1 MNVVALPMNFS
12 RISDIRAYKVTR
24 GPPSVSDN
32 PKTQTIST
40 TGRPDI
46 AVDPKT
52 GRSTMKS
59 ESTLPMFGGIAG
71 GLVALML
78 VAMVLVYVVM
88 RRRRRKR
95 SSSSPPTV
103 MYTAPSHD
111 NPTYMS
117 RDEVQAQA
125 VALAAAG
132 GATSASSPLPPT
144 EKRPIEESSG
154 GATDAT
160 RNNGRSPQDGAT
172 AARAFQPSIDS
183 SSDIAISST
192 NSVENE
198 GKLAVGDTQTEND
211 CAKLVL
217 DTNAG

>member
-1 MNVVALPMNFS
+1 MNFS

-24 GPPSVSDN
+24 GPPSVTDN
-32 PKTQTIST
+32 PKTPSTST

-46 AVDPKT
+46 AVNPKT

-95 SSSSPPTV
+95 SSPSPPTV

-125 VALAAAG
+125 VALAAAAG
-132 GATSASSPLPPT
+132 GATSACSPLPPS

-160 RNNGRSPQDGAT
+160 RNYGRSPQDDAT
-172 AARAFQPSIDS
+172 AARACPSIDS
-183 SSDIAISST
+183 SPDIAK
-192 NSVENE
+192 SVTGSDETE
-198 GKLAVGDTQTEND
+198 VKLAVGDTQTEND

-217 DTNAG
+217 DTNDT

>member
-1 MNVVALPMNFS
+1 M
-12 RISDIRAYKVTR
+12 
-24 GPPSVSDN
+24 SDN
-32 PKTQTIST
+32 PKTPSTST
-40 TGRPDI
+40 TGRHAI
-46 AVDPKT
+46 AVNPKT

-95 SSSSPPTV
+95 SSPSPPTV

-132 GATSASSPLPPT
+132 ATSASSPPPS
-144 EKRPIEESSG
+144 EKCPIEESSG

-160 RNNGRSPQDGAT
+160 RNYGRSPQDDAT
-172 AARAFQPSIDS
+172 AARACPSIDS
-183 SSDIAISST
+183 SPDIAK
-192 NSVENE
+192 SVTGSDETE
-198 GKLAVGDTQTEND
+198 VKLAVGDTQTEND

-217 DTNAG
+217 DTNDT